1 MAGTGINGAAVG
13 DNGWQ
18 SGSCRIGAPG
28 GEAKPGGKA
37 KPGGNAKPGGK
48 AKPGG
53 NAKAGGEAMAG
64 GCSGGLTVAAAGAAT
79 ARAGGGSNGLTV
91 AAGAATARAGGG
103 SGGLTVTAAG
113 MHPPQVSGASGGVH
127 AAAAARVRA
136 ALSRG
141 ASGPETSI
149 AGNPVIPAAVIIA
162 AARGRALARCASI
175 SSGGAPAKTRT
186 HVASATPP
194 MLMTTWGVAAQS
206 HQTVKV

>member
-64 GCSGGLTVAAAGAAT
+64 GCSGGLTVA
-79 ARAGGGSNGLTV
+79 